1 MNFIYEP
8 WFICLLISILITII
22 FYAVNLQVKKNKKSK
37 NKKEEDNNLTNTF
50 IFFIISFILL
60 MIFYYLY
67 KYFND
72 DTYIASGGNTQTLDQ
87 KNILRNK
94 IADKLTVVDDDIDV
108 GILED

>member
-8 WFICLLISILITII
+8 WFICLLISILLSAIY
-22 FYAVNLQVKKNKKSK
+22 YAIKLQTKKKKK
-37 NKKEEDNNLTNTF
+37 EEEDNNNTVNTF

-60 MIFYYLY
+60 LALYYLY

-72 DTYIASGGNTQTLDQ
+72 EKYELKGGAEQTLEQ
-87 KNILRNK
+87 KKILKTK
-94 IADKLTVVDDDIDV
+94 IADRLTVVDDDIDV

>member
-8 WFICLLISILITII
+8 WFICLLISILLSAIY
-22 FYAVNLQVKKNKKSK
+22 YAIKLQTKKKKK
-37 NKKEEDNNLTNTF
+37 DNNNKFNTF

-60 MIFYYLY
+60 LALYYLY

-72 DTYIASGGNTQTLDQ
+72 EKYELKGGAEQTLEQ
-87 KNILRNK
+87 KKILKTK
-94 IADKLTVVDDDIDV
+94 IADRLTVVDDDIDV